1 MAANVCSANFMDG
14 RHAGHGRMNGI
25 VLERVGACWSVLERV
40 GACWS
45 VGKGD
50 ETFDASLEIGYLAA
64 LFRPKKSCRNFKTSR
79 LPEILKWP
87 HPSH

>member
-25 VLERVGACWSVLERV
+25 VLERV